1 MAFAMVT
8 PVASTTLREQIFR
21 AAMEKDVPFRVRG
34 RLHVRRNLGSATKS
48 RACSARTIFG
58 RHAQPW
64 EPHEIKK
71 LTAVNR
77 ECVLEG
83 ARKAWPAL
91 AAARPRPKVAGA
103 RYRRLP

>member
-1 MAFAMVT
+1 MAMVT
-8 PVASTTLREQIFR
+8 PLASTTLREQIFR
-21 AAMEKDVPFRVRG
+21 VAMEKDVPFRVRG
-34 RLHVRRNLGSATKS
+34 RLHVRRNLGSATKWRCMFS
-48 RACSARTIFG
+48 ENTFG
-58 RHAQPW
+58 RHAEPW